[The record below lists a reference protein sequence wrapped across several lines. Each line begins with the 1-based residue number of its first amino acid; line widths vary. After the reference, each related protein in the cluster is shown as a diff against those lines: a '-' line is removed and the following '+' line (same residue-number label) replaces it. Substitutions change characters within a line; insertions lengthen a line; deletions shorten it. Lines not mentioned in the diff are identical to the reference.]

1 MSNWSVDKIIGTGL
15 ILSLILSIL
24 AGVWTGNGVEL
35 QTTIASGLL
44 GFLGRIA
51 MTEGQKLNQSPAQSQ
66 TSEALGK
73 ISQTASEAQKIVEAV
88 DTIKDIAKK

>member
-15 ILSLILSIL
+15 IIALILSIL
-24 AGVWTGNGVEL
+24 AGTWTGGGVEL

-51 MTEGQKLNQSPAQSQ
+51 MSDGQRQNQVPAQSQ

-73 ISQTASEAQKIVEAV
+73 IAETASEAQKIVGAV
-88 DTIKDIAKK
+88 DAIKDVVKK